1 MAANKQLQKVSLSFK
16 LENGIDDEG
25 NTLYKTKSF
34 NNIKKNAYADSIYA
48 VAEGIRTVL
57 KDTTVAYY
65 INETSLLQ
73 NQ

>member
-1 MAANKQLQKVSLSFK
+1 MAANKELQKVSLAFK
-16 LENGIDDEG
+16 LENGSDDEG

-34 NNIKKNAYADSIYA
+34 ANVKGSAPADSVYA
-48 VAEGIRTVL
+48 VAEGIKAVL
-57 KDTTVAYY
+57 KNTTVAYY

>member
-1 MAANKQLQKVSLSFK
+1 MAANKELQKVSLSFK
-16 LENGIDDEG
+16 LENGVDEEE

-34 NNIKKNAYADSIYA
+34 ANVKESASAEAIYA
-48 VAEGIRTVL
+48 VADGIKSVL
-57 KDTTVAYY
+57 KNTTVAYY

>member
-1 MAANKQLQKVSLSFK
+1 MAANKELQKVSLSFK
-16 LENGIDDEG
+16 LENGVDDEG

-34 NNIKKNAYADSIYA
+34 ANVKGSASAEAVYA
-48 VAEGIRTVL
+48 VAEGIKPML
-57 KDTTVAYY
+57 KNTTVAYY

>member
-1 MAANKQLQKVSLSFK
+1 MAVNKELQKVSLSFK
-16 LENGIDDEG
+16 LENGVDDEG

-34 NNIKKNAYADSIYA
+34 ANVKGSASPDSIYA
-48 VAEGIRTVL
+48 VAEGIKTVL
-57 KDTTVAYY
+57 RDTTAAYY

>member
-1 MAANKQLQKVSLSFK
+1 MAANKELQKVSLSFK
-16 LENGIDDEG
+16 LENGVDDEG

-34 NNIKKNAYADSIYA
+34 ANLKGSATPDAVYA
-48 VAEGIRTVL
+48 VAEGIKTVL
-57 KDTTVAYY
+57 RNTTVAYY

>member
-1 MAANKQLQKVSLSFK
+1 MAANKELQKVSLSLK
-16 LENGIDDEG
+16 LENGVDDEG

-34 NNIKKNAYADSIYA
+34 ANLKGSATPDAVYA
-48 VAEGIRTVL
+48 VAEGIKTVL
-57 KDTTVAYY
+57 RNTTVAYY

>member
-1 MAANKQLQKVSLSFK
+1 MAANKELQKVSLSFK
-16 LENGIDDEG
+16 LENGVDDEG

-34 NNIKKNAYADSIYA
+34 ANLKGSAIPDAVYA
-48 VAEGIRTVL
+48 VAEGIKTVL
-57 KDTTVAYY
+57 RNTTVAYY

>member
-1 MAANKQLQKVSLSFK
+1 MAANKELQKVSLSFK
-16 LENGIDDEG
+16 LENGSDEEG

-34 NNIKKNAYADSIYA
+34 ANVKGSASPNSIYA
-48 VAEGIRTVL
+48 VAEGIKTVL

-65 INETSLLQ
+65 ITETSLLQ

>member
-1 MAANKQLQKVSLSFK
+1 MAANKELQKVSLSFK

-34 NNIKKNAYADSIYA
+34 NNIKKSASADSIYA

-73 NQ
+73 NN